1 MSRQSQVAPTLLFHL
16 YRGVST
22 LLAPFVWKKVAG
34 KLRDYGIAEDRVRER
49 LGHAT
54 LPRPS
59 GRLVWL
65 HAASVGESILVMTLV
80 QTLSAADPELEFLIT
95 SGTPTSAEL
104 VAKRLPPRSR
114 HQYPPLDSGAA
125 VKRFLSHWQP
135 DLGIFVESELW
146 PQMLVRARRAG
157 IPLALLNA
165 RLSQKSVEGWK
176 KRPKTARFLLD
187 QFALMLT
194 QNARTAENLLAIG
207 GDPARVEEGSN
218 LKAISA
224 PLPVDQAALSEVQS
238 ALSGRPIWVASST
251 HAGEEEVVLAAHQ
264 ALLATHPDLCL
275 LLVPRHPNRGDT
287 VEEMT
292 QAAGLSVARRSA
304 GTLPGPDTQVYLAD
318 TLGEVG
324 TWYALCPLVFLGG
337 SLKEIGG
344 HNPFEVMQAGGAV
357 LTGPGAFNFAE
368 SFAELIQIGAAQ
380 EITSAETLAR
390 AVATWLN
397 DPHALEVARDAGRGF
412 LDRQSD
418 QLDSTVATLLAL
430 MEQSAKGEA

>member
-1 MSRQSQVAPTLLFHL
+1 
-16 YRGVST
+16 
-22 LLAPFVWKKVAG
+22 
-34 KLRDYGIAEDRVRER
+34 
-49 LGHAT
+49 
-54 LPRPS
+54 
-59 GRLVWL
+59 
-65 HAASVGESILVMTLV
+65 MTLV

-165 RLSQKSVEGWK
+165 RLSQKSVEGWN

-238 ALSGRPIWVASST
+238 ALAGRPIWVASST

-264 ALLATHPDLCL
+264 ALLAPTP
-275 LLVPRHPNRGDT
+275 
-287 VEEMT
+287 
-292 QAAGLSVARRSA
+292 
-304 GTLPGPDTQVYLAD
+304 
-318 TLGEVG
+318 
-324 TWYALCPLVFLGG
+324 
-337 SLKEIGG
+337 
-344 HNPFEVMQAGGAV
+344 
-357 LTGPGAFNFAE
+357 
-368 SFAELIQIGAAQ
+368 
-380 EITSAETLAR
+380 TSACSWCH
-390 AVATWLN
+390 ATRT
-397 DPHALEVARDAGRGF
+397 E
-412 LDRQSD
+412 
-418 QLDSTVATLLAL
+418 ATR
-430 MEQSAKGEA
+430 SRR